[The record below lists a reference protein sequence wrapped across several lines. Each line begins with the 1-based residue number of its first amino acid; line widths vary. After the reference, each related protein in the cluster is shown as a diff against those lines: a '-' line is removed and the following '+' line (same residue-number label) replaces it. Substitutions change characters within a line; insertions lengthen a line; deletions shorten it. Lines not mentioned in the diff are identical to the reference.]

1 MGEAQRVEIIKT
13 LYRGVDILILDEP
26 TAVLTPQETEKLF
39 VILENLKNNGKS
51 IIFISHKLNEVMK
64 ISDRITVM
72 RQSKHINTV
81 AKNETNPV
89 ELAKM
94 MVGREVFL
102 NIEKT
107 KPQVEETLLKVD
119 DIYVSSERE
128 LAKIR
133 GISFE
138 VKRGEIVGI
147 AGVDGN
153 GQSELIEA
161 ITGIREV
168 EKGNITF
175 KGKDIKN
182 KTVKTIRDIGISHI
196 PEDRNK
202 RGLNRDMNIEEN
214 LVATRF
220 YKKEF
225 SGKILLDY
233 KK

>member
-39 VILENLKNNGKS
+39 VILENLKNSGKS

-81 AKNETNPV
+81 SKNDTNPV

-102 NIEKT
+102 NIEKI

-119 DIYVSSERE
+119 DIYVTSERE
-128 LAKIR
+128 
-133 GISFE
+133 
-138 VKRGEIVGI
+138 
-147 AGVDGN
+147 
-153 GQSELIEA
+153 
-161 ITGIREV
+161 
-168 EKGNITF
+168 
-175 KGKDIKN
+175 
-182 KTVKTIRDIGISHI
+182 
-196 PEDRNK
+196 
-202 RGLNRDMNIEEN
+202 M
-214 LVATRF
+214 
-220 YKKEF
+220 
-225 SGKILLDY
+225 
-233 KK
+233 